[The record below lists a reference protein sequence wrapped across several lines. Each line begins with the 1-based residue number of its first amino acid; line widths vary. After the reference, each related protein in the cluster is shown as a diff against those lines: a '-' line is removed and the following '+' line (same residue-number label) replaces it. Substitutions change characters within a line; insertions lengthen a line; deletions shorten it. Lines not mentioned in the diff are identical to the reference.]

1 MFLANWHVLPA
12 AIIGSFTT
20 DSTQNRGVGCTGI
33 PKNQHSFNSMKKTTV
48 AVIFIIFY
56 AGARAQQKDLDF
68 FIGQALGNSP
78 LLKDYQHQVLSNQAD
93 SQRILASYKP
103 QVNGSSNALYA
114 PVIAGVGYDGA
125 ITNGGQLTALVGVNQ
140 ALVSRK
146 YMSAQFETLR
156 LQNQGIEN
164 TARISEQ
171 DLTRTITAQYII
183 AWGDLQ
189 QLNFAKEINTL
200 LKKEE
205 TLLKKLTESNVY
217 RQTDYLTFLVT
228 RQQQELSIR
237 QLSMQLQND
246 YATLNYLSGR
256 MDTAEAVLPAPVL
269 ILRPLPA
276 PGQSVFFQQFNIDS
290 LTLLNNRKMVDL
302 GYKPRASLFA
312 DAGYNSTFAYKG
324 YRNFGTSFGM
334 NLTVPIFD
342 GRQRKI
348 QYSKI
353 SLAERTRTGY
363 LDFFQHQYNQ
373 QLTQLHQQ
381 LTATAGL
388 ITAINHQ
395 IRYAEGLINVNIK
408 LLETGDVRIAD
419 IIIAINNYLA
429 ARNLLTQNTV
439 SRLQIINQINYW
451 NR

>member
-1 MFLANWHVLPA
+1 
-12 AIIGSFTT
+12 
-20 DSTQNRGVGCTGI
+20 
-33 PKNQHSFNSMKKTTV
+33 MKKTIT
-48 AVIFIIFY
+48 AVIFIIFC
-56 AGARAQQKDLDF
+56 AVAQAQQKDLDF

-78 LLKDYQHQVLSNQAD
+78 LLKDYQHQVLSNQVD
-93 SQRILASYKP
+93 SQRLLASYKP

-125 ITNGGQLTALVGVNQ
+125 ITNGGQLTAVVGVNQ

-146 YMSAQFETLR
+146 YMSTQFETLH

-164 TARISEQ
+164 TARVSEQ
-171 DLTRTITAQYII
+171 DLIRTITTQYII

-189 QLNFAKEINTL
+189 QLNFAKEINSL

-237 QLSMQLQND
+237 QLGLQLQND

-256 MDTAEAVLPAPVL
+256 MDTADALLPEPVL
-269 ILRPLPA
+269 LVRPLPD
-276 PGQSVFFQQFNIDS
+276 PGQSVFFRQFTIDS
-290 LTLLNNRKMVDL
+290 LVLNNNRKMIDL

-334 NLTVPIFD
+334 SITVPIFD
-342 GRQRKI
+342 GRQRKM

-363 LDFFQHQYNQ
+363 LDFFTHQYSQQRAQLQQ
-373 QLTQLHQQ
+373 QLK
-381 LTATAGL
+381 ATADL
-388 ITAINHQ
+388 IADINHQ
-395 IRYAEGLINVNIK
+395 VKYAEGLINVNIK
-408 LLETGDVRIAD
+408 LLETGDARIAD
-419 IIIAINNYLA
+419 LVIAINNYLT
-429 ARNLLTQNTV
+429 ARNLLTQNKV
-439 SRLQIINQINYW
+439 SRLQIINQLNYW